1 MRTPS
6 SKSALWLTLS
16 LSVLLASCGGD
27 NNTNTN
33 TNNDED
39 NAPAPAS
46 YSSLVSFGDSLS
58 DVGTYKVGTV
68 AAVGG
73 GQYTINSE
81 NGAGNWIQLIAGKL
95 SLPVPCAAQTGLNG
109 QAAQGFAVPVQNN
122 TGCTA
127 YAQGG
132 ARVTNPVGPG
142 NALLGGNNVILGQLT
157 VPVATQMQSH
167 LEASGGT
174 YSGNE
179 IVLVLAG
186 GNDVFINLGAVG
198 AEAATPEQAVTAM
211 GVAGGELAG
220 YVKSLVL
227 DKGATRVVVVN
238 VPDVS
243 KTPFAYSQPEPTQ
256 GLIGQMTAG
265 FNQQL
270 AAGLAGTE
278 DKVLLVD
285 AYTISQQQAA
295 NPESFGL
302 TNIRDFA
309 CDLAQPGNVLG
320 SSLVC
325 TANNLAGPADAVS
338 RYQFA
343 DGVHPTPYGYR
354 LIAEL
359 VSSELVTKDWLA
371 ASQVVTRE

>member
-1 MRTPS
+1 MRTLLLRP
-6 SKSALWLTLS
+6 ALWLTLL

-27 NNTNTN
+27 NKNTNT
-33 TNNDED
+33 DSDGDDSPEVV
-39 NAPAPAS
+39 S
-46 YSSLVSFGDSLS
+46 YSALVSFGDSLS

-73 GQYTINSE
+73 GQYTINNE
-81 NGAGNWIQLIAGKL
+81 NGADNWIQLIAAKL
-95 SLPVPCAAQTGLNG
+95 SLPVPCAAQTGLSG
-109 QAAQGFAVPVQNN
+109 QAAQGFDVPVQNN
-122 TGCTA
+122 AGCTA
-127 YAQGG
+127 YGQGG

-142 NALLGGNNVILGQLT
+142 NALLGGDNAVLGQLT

-167 LEASGGT
+167 LEISGGT
-174 YSGNE
+174 FSGNE

-220 YVKSLVL
+220 YVKSLVI

-243 KTPFAYSQPEPTQ
+243 KTPFAYAQPELTQ

-270 AAGLAGTE
+270 AGGLAGTE

-285 AYTISQQQAA
+285 AFAVSQQQSAD
-295 NPESFGL
+295 PESFGL
-302 TNIRDFA
+302 TNVREFA

-325 TANNLAGPADAVS
+325 TTNNLIDSSDSVS

-343 DGVHPTPYGYR
+343 DGVHPTPYGHR

-359 VSSELVTKDWLA
+359 VSSELLTKGWLA
-371 ASQVVTRE
+371 SSQIVTRE